1 MYKYKVA
8 IVTGQDVHDF
18 VRAISNTSDDT
29 KVYLSDDD
37 CVQVSAKSL
46 LGVIYTL
53 EWSQVYCYSNKP
65 ISDIILPWIVEEDNG

>member
-37 CVQVSAKSL
+37 YV
-46 LGVIYTL
+46 
-53 EWSQVYCYSNKP
+53 
-65 ISDIILPWIVEEDNG
+65 

>member
-18 VRAISNTSDDT
+18 VKAISNTSDDT

-37 CVQVSAKSL
+37 SVQVSAKSL

-53 EWSQVYCYSNKP
+53 EWS
-65 ISDIILPWIVEEDNG
+65 